1 MIIKTAVRYQLN
13 QKGKDMERLR
23 ILLVESNA
31 ETVKIISTIVNNL
44 GYQLIETV
52 TNGTAAVKKTVEL
65 KPDLVLIN
73 SSLKGKLNGVDTLAQ
88 IRQNLDIPIVFIISQ
103 SERLDLE
110 KLKKADAN
118 GYLFEPFTPEQVH
131 CIIEL
136 ALSNHKSEQNLT
148 ERQALLSTTLKSIGD
163 AVITTDQ
170 KGLITFLNPV
180 AEKLTG
186 WSSQEA
192 TGKPLLEVFNII
204 NESTGKKPP
213 NPIKKILEK
222 GLVIELANHTILISR
237 DGQKIPIDD
246 SGAPIKDEYGNI
258 LGAVLVFRDI
268 TEQRKAK
275 KELEFEK
282 TLIDAM
288 LNTFPD
294 YIFFKDLNSH
304 FYCVSKSLATEVFGL
319 KDPKDAIGKSDFD
332 FFPSEF
338 AQKDYNDEQE
348 LIKTGKS
355 IIDKVERKNWTNG
368 TVSWSSIT
376 KIPLTDKDG
385 NIIGTFGVS
394 KNITESKKLEEAL
407 RKSEEKYRRQFEESI
422 DAIFLADAE
431 TGILI
436 DCNKAAARLVG
447 REKSEIIGQHQSILH
462 PPSEIINGQSRTF
475 LEHKKAKQ
483 GQTLESQVITKSGE
497 VRDVEIK
504 ASVFEIEDQKVVYA
518 LFHDVT
524 EQKRIEA
531 ELAKERNLLRV
542 LLDTTPDHIYYKDR
556 DSRFILMSKSQAER
570 FGLSDPKEAIGK
582 TDFDFFTEE
591 HARPAFEDEQR
602 IIRTGKPIIGIEEKE
617 TWPGGGISWVST
629 TKMPLLDENGEI
641 IGTFGISR
649 DITDRKLAEE
659 QLMKAMEE
667 IKNSEDK
674 LKNIINGS
682 AIPQFFIDKDHKVVY
697 WNTALTALTGIKS
710 EEIVGTTNHWKAFYD
725 NQRPCLADLLVN
737 GSIKNLPKW
746 YSDKYQKSNF
756 VENGF
761 EATDFFP
768 NLGKDG
774 KWIFF
779 TAVAIKDSKG
789 EIIGVLETLE
799 DITER
804 KRAEEA
810 LAREKTLFKTVI
822 DNIPDKIY
830 AKDTEGRFIVCNK
843 AVVERMGKSDEKEI
857 ISKTDFDFIDNK
869 LANQFRTNELEIIK
883 TGIPLINHEEPLD
896 QAEGGMRWNST
907 TKVPLRDLQG
917 NIIGIVGVG
926 RDITECKQAEEQREK
941 FIAELQEALDK
952 IKTLKG
958 LIPICACCKKIR
970 DDQGYWNNVESYIKE
985 HAEVEFTHGI
995 CPDCM
1000 KKLYPNYCKDN
1011 NDKKEA

>member
-926 RDITECKQAEEQREK
+926 RDITERKQAEEQREK

>member
-857 ISKTDFDFIDNK
+857 IGKTDFDFIDNK

-926 RDITECKQAEEQREK
+926 RDITERKQAEEQREK

>member
-1 MIIKTAVRYQLN
+1 
-13 QKGKDMERLR
+13 MERLR

-926 RDITECKQAEEQREK
+926 RDITERKQAEEQREK

>member
-1 MIIKTAVRYQLN
+1 
-13 QKGKDMERLR
+13 MEELK
-23 ILLVESNA
+23 ILLAESNA
-31 ETVKIISTIVNNL
+31 ETAKRISTIVTNL
-44 GYQLIETV
+44 GYQVIETV
-52 TNGTAAVKKTVEL
+52 SNGTSAVKKAIEL
-65 KPDLVLIN
+65 KPDLVLIS
-73 SSLKGKLNGVDTLAQ
+73 SSLKGKLNGVDTFTQ
-88 IRQNLDIPIVFIISQ
+88 IRQNLDIPIVFIIGQ
-103 SERLDLE
+103 SEKLDLE
-110 KLKKADAN
+110 KLKQVGAN
-118 GYLFEPFTPEQVH
+118 GYLFEPFTLEQVR

-136 ALSNHKSEQNLT
+136 ALSNHEVEQNLV

-163 AVITTDQ
+163 AVITTDSN
-170 KGLITFLNPV
+170 GLITFLNPV

-186 WSSQEA
+186 WPLSEA
-192 TGKPLLEVFNII
+192 VGKPLLKVFNII

-213 NPIKKILEK
+213 NPVKKILEK
-222 GLVIELANHTILISR
+222 GLVIELANHTVLISR
-237 DGQKIPIDD
+237 NGQKIPIDD
-246 SGAPIKDEYGNI
+246 SGAPIRDEYGNI

-294 YIFFKDLNSH
+294 YIYFKDLNSR
-304 FYCVSKSLATEVFGL
+304 FYRVSKSLATEVFGL
-319 KDPKDAIGKSDFD
+319 PDPKDAIGKSDFD
-332 FFPSEF
+332 FFPPEF
-338 AQKDYNDEQE
+338 AQKDYNGEQE
-348 LIKTGKS
+348 IIKTGKP
-355 IIDKVERKNWTNG
+355 IIDRAERKNWANG

-385 NIIGTFGVS
+385 QIIGTFGVS

-407 RKSEEKYRRQFEESI
+407 RQSEEKYRKQFEESI

-436 DCNKAAARLVG
+436 DCNKAAAKLVG
-447 REKSEIIGQHQSILH
+447 REKSEIIGQHQRILH

-475 LEHKKAKQ
+475 LEHKKAKE
-483 GQTLESQVITKSGE
+483 GQTLESQIITKSGE
-497 VRDVEIK
+497 IRDVEIK
-504 ASVFEIEDQKVVYA
+504 ASVYEIENQKIVYA

-531 ELAKERNLLRV
+531 ELAKERNYLRV
-542 LLDTTPDHIYYKDR
+542 LLNTTPDHIYYKDR
-556 DSRFILMSKSQAER
+556 DSRFLLMSKSQADR

-602 IIRTGKPIIGIEEKE
+602 IIRTGQPIVGIEEKE
-617 TWPGGGISWVST
+617 TWPDGGISWVST
-629 TKMPLLDENGEI
+629 TKMPLLDEKGEI

-649 DITDRKLAEE
+649 DITERKIAEE
-659 QLMKAMEE
+659 QLLKAMEE
-667 IKNSEDK
+667 VKNSEDK

-682 AIPQFFIDKDHKVVY
+682 AIPQFFIDEDHKVVY
-697 WNTALTALTGIKS
+697 WNTALTELTGIKA
-710 EEIVGTTNHWKAFYD
+710 EEIVGTSNHWKAFYQE
-725 NQRPCLADLLVN
+725 QRPCLADLLVEGN
-737 GSIKNLPKW
+737 IKNLPEW
-746 YSDKYQKSNF
+746 YSDKYQKSHL

-761 EATDFFP
+761 EATEFFP

-774 KWIFF
+774 KWLFF
-779 TAVAIKDSKG
+779 TAVAIKNSKG
-789 EIIGVLETLE
+789 EIIGSLETLE
-799 DITER
+799 DITES

-810 LAREKTLFKTVI
+810 LAQERTLLKTVI
-822 DNIPDKIY
+822 ENIPDKIY
-830 AKDTEGRFIVCNK
+830 AKDTEGRFILCNK
-843 AVVERMGKSDEKEI
+843 AVVERMGKSDEKEVLG
-857 ISKTDFDFIDNK
+857 KTDLDFIEQK
-869 LANQFRTNELEIIK
+869 LAEQFRANELEIIK
-883 TGIPLINHEEPLD
+883 TGIPLLNHEEPLE
-896 QAEGGMRWNST
+896 QAEGRMRWNST

-926 RDITECKQAEEQREK
+926 RDITERKQAEEQREK

-970 DDQGYWNNVESYIKE
+970 DDQGYWNNVESYIKA

-1000 KKLYPNYCKDN
+1000 KKLYPNYCKDDEN
-1011 NDKKEA
+1011 KNET

>member
-1 MIIKTAVRYQLN
+1 
-13 QKGKDMERLR
+13 MERLR

-926 RDITECKQAEEQREK
+926 RDITERKQAEEQREK

-985 HAEVEFTHGI
+985 HAEV
-995 CPDCM
+995 
-1000 KKLYPNYCKDN
+1000 
-1011 NDKKEA
+1011 